1 MKALWARRRGA
12 KAAHQHERKRLLDF
26 EDDSEDE
33 DDKLDSKGERK
44 GTSTVIFVEGR
55 LQELSLR
62 PPVRLG
68 VLNLFRYRSRRDEL
82 QMLLALVLSICSGLM
97 APLPAFLFG
106 QLVQQLSRPST
117 IPSKPTAYQVRS
129 WFARVLRAFDIG
141 DADLFLRWSTEAAAF
156 APFFVAGALLALATG
171 YAVVGMWTRISD
183 VQLHRLRVAYL
194 RAMLR
199 KDVAWIDGNG
209 PAALS
214 AQLSYDCSMMRAGMC
229 EKVGFMIHYTCVFC
243 ICICLATRASKYLML
258 SLLVISPLLAFA
270 GYHLTKVMGE
280 LGRRMQAAY
289 AAAGAVVEQALRCV
303 RAVAAYG
310 GEPAECAR
318 YAALLADV
326 ERLGVRH
333 GVSMGFGL
341 GITALA
347 TFATYALAFYV
358 GSHLLA
364 ADRSYAHKHYGELGC
379 SHPAASCVR
388 GSDVCVGLLCM
399 LMGSFALG
407 TAWPNGQAIAFAR
420 GYALKVFDVIGSAS
434 RIDPVA
440 DVGAMLPKVR
450 GALSLRGVHFAYPS
464 RRDALVLRGLTL
476 EVDAGRTVALV
487 GPSGAGKS
495 TVVALLERFYDPLVG
510 EVLLDGTPLR
520 ALNVRWLRR
529 QLGLVMQEPV
539 LFDGTVGENIAYGVA
554 EGASHHRVEAAARV
568 AHAHDF
574 IASLPH
580 GYATQVGHAGS
591 ALSGGQK
598 QRVAIA
604 RALLRE
610 PRVLIFD
617 EATSALDGESER
629 AVQRALDGLMAERR
643 CTLLLIA
650 HRLSTVRHADTI
662 AVLVRGRLA
671 ESGTHEEL
679 VARPDGHY
687 RAMVAGADG
696 DAAPR

>member
-1 MKALWARRRGA
+1 M
-12 KAAHQHERKRLLDF
+12 Q
-26 EDDSEDE
+26 
-33 DDKLDSKGERK
+33 
-44 GTSTVIFVEGR
+44 
-55 LQELSLR
+55 
-62 PPVRLG
+62 
-68 VLNLFRYRSRRDEL
+68 
-82 QMLLALVLSICSGLM
+82 
-97 APLPAFLFG
+97 
-106 QLVQQLSRPST
+106 
-117 IPSKPTAYQVRS
+117 
-129 WFARVLRAFDIG
+129 
-141 DADLFLRWSTEAAAF
+141 EAAAI
-156 APFFVAGALLALATG
+156 ASG
-171 YAVVGMWTRISD
+171 
-183 VQLHRLRVAYL
+183 
-194 RAMLR
+194 
-199 KDVAWIDGNG
+199 
-209 PAALS
+209 ALS
-214 AQLSYDCSMMRAGMC
+214 AFRTVAGFSLEERVVGRYEAALRRPLDLAARAALAGGLSQGLSQLMVFAAYVLVFVYGGRLVMAGEVDFARMVRTFAVLLNAALGVSSALSMMPD
-229 EKVGFMIHYTCVFC
+229 
-243 ICICLATRASKYLML
+243 ATKAR
-258 SLLVISPLLAFA
+258 
-270 GYHLTKVMGE
+270 E
-280 LGRRMQAAY
+280 
-289 AAAGAVVEQALRCV
+289 AAARILALDD
-303 RAVAAYG
+303 
-310 GEPAECAR
+310 
-318 YAALLADV
+318 L
-326 ERLGVRH
+326 
-333 GVSMGFGL
+333 
-341 GITALA
+341 
-347 TFATYALAFYV
+347 
-358 GSHLLA
+358 
-364 ADRSYAHKHYGELGC
+364 RSA
-379 SHPAASCVR
+379 
-388 GSDVCVGLLCM
+388 
-399 LMGSFALG
+399 
-407 TAWPNGQAIAFAR
+407 
-420 GYALKVFDVIGSAS
+420 
-434 RIDPVA
+434 IDPA
-440 DVGAMLPKVR
+440 DDAGQILPAVR

-464 RRDALVLRGLTL
+464 RRSALVLRGLTL

-671 ESGTHEEL
+671 ESGTHGEL
-679 VARPDGHY
+679 AARPDGHY
-687 RAMVAGADG
+687 RAMVGADG
-696 DAAPR
+696 DVTATPPRGRAEQ